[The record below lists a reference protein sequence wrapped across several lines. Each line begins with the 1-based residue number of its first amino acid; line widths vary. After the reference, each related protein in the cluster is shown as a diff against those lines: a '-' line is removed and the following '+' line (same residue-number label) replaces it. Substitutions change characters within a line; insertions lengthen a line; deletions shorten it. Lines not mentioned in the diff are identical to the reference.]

1 MAIRKSIDGTKA
13 ALAGGAAGGAATEEN
28 PLRTDPG
35 DGRGRT
41 HDAAR
46 TGLSLRVAEPAA
58 ELAAEP
64 GVRAD
69 KVAMVRA
76 GLAAGSYNV
85 PAWAVASKM
94 TRLGWAARHGRES
107 LWNEVPLSG
116 EALADSDFET
126 AQAILH
132 DVERLRELRAK
143 RLDYSRWQTL
153 NWIAGRGK
161 YGYN

>member
-1 MAIRKSIDGTKA
+1 MAIRKSFEEMKVVR
-13 ALAGGAAGGAATEEN
+13 AGSASEARPNQESPIQTGA
-28 PLRTDPG
+28 G
-35 DGRGRT
+35 DE
-41 HDAAR
+41 
-46 TGLSLRVAEPAA
+46 LSLRVADA
-58 ELAAEP
+58 

-94 TRLGWAARHGRES
+94 TKLGWAARRGRES
-107 LWNEVPLSG
+107 LWNEVPLCG
-116 EALADSDFET
+116 EAMPADSDFET

-132 DVERLRELRAK
+132 DVERLRELRTN
-143 RLDYSRWQTL
+143 RLDYARWQTL
-153 NWIAGRGK
+153 NWIADQGK

>member
-1 MAIRKSIDGTKA
+1 MAIRKSFEMNSVR
-13 ALAGGAAGGAATEEN
+13 AGSASEARPNQESPIQTGA
-28 PLRTDPG
+28 G
-35 DGRGRT
+35 DEREQT
-41 HDAAR
+41 YDAACAQ
-46 TGLSLRVAEPAA
+46 LSLRVADA
-58 ELAAEP
+58 

-107 LWNEVPLSG
+107 LWNEAPLG
-116 EALADSDFET
+116 GQAMPADSDFEN
-126 AQAILH
+126 AQAIQH
-132 DVERLRELRAK
+132 DVERLRELRAN
-143 RLDYSRWQTL
+143 RLDYARWQTF
-153 NWIAGRGK
+153 NWIADQGK

>member
-1 MAIRKSIDGTKA
+1 MAIRKSFDEMNAVRAEG
-13 ALAGGAAGGAATEEN
+13 AGEAGPAQESPIQTGA
-28 PLRTDPG
+28 G
-35 DGRGRT
+35 DERDQT
-41 HDAAR
+41 YDAACA
-46 TGLSLRVAEPAA
+46 GLSLRVADSS
-58 ELAAEP
+58 
-64 GVRAD
+64 VRAD

-107 LWNEVPLSG
+107 LWNEAPLGG
-116 EALADSDFET
+116 EAMPADSDFET

-132 DVERLRELRAK
+132 DVERLRELRAN
-143 RLDYSRWQTL
+143 RLDYARWQTL
-153 NWIAGRGK
+153 NWIADQGK

>member
-1 MAIRKSIDGTKA
+1 MAIRKSFDEMNA
-13 ALAGGAAGGAATEEN
+13 V
-28 PLRTDPG
+28 
-35 DGRGRT
+35 
-41 HDAAR
+41 R
-46 TGLSLRVAEPAA
+46 TGDAGETGPARESFIQTGAEDRLSLRVADS
-58 ELAAEP
+58 

-107 LWNEVPLSG
+107 LWNEASLGG
-116 EALADSDFET
+116 EAMPADSDFET

-132 DVERLRELRAK
+132 DVERLRELRAN
-143 RLDYSRWQTL
+143 RLDYSEWQAW